1 MLLQHKTTRTLFT
14 TKRLM
19 SKQIKYDLFKNP
31 GQVEAYAKYRPQY
44 PTEIFDSI
52 KKYHN
57 KNDDTTVADV
67 ACGSGQATIE
77 LAKHFKNVIGI
88 EPSRPQ
94 LDNAPKQ
101 DNIKYVHASA
111 EATSLSDSSVDI
123 VTVAQA
129 FHWFD
134 FEKFYAEV
142 RRITRPD
149 GTLAVWTYALNHF
162 ENKEAQYALLHLYN
176 VDLSG
181 NWSERRKLVDDNYKS
196 IVFPFQNK
204 TEVVVNYK
212 KTMSIRN
219 YVNYLSSWSSIQ
231 DYNQKNPN
239 NTLLKDFEL
248 KLKTIYKADDTE
260 SFEVEVVWPMY
271 LFLMKIN

>member
-1 MLLQHKTTRTLFT
+1 
-14 TKRLM
+14 M

-57 KNDDTTVADV
+57 KNDDATVADV

-162 ENKEAQYALLHLYN
+162 DNKEAQDALLHLYN

-271 LFLMKIN
+271 LLLMKIN